1 MNNTILD
8 QLSVTT
14 GGTSVVL
21 FSYSIVLSF
30 ILSYILSKS
39 YIYFSKSLSNPYSLF
54 RVLPLIAIGTTII
67 IAVIKSSLALS
78 LGLVGALSIVRF
90 RTPIKEPEELSF
102 IFFSVG
108 IGIACGAYQYKAAIV
123 GLALII
129 VSLYLLK
136 RFDKKVSENNL
147 IRISI
152 TCIRP
157 EETSGL
163 INLITKYSKTV
174 DFNNLSVTNADT
186 NQNTSLALTIM
197 PINKEFTNID
207 YLANEIAKT
216 FPSASFTILDSQSF

>member
-1 MNNTILD
+1 MNNTFLD
-8 QLSVTT
+8 QFSVAA
-14 GGTSVVL
+14 GGTSVGL

-39 YIYFSKSLSNPYSLF
+39 YIYFSKSLSNPYSLS

-163 INLITKYSKTV
+163 IKLITKYSKTV

-186 NQNTSLALTIM
+186 NQNTSLALTII

-216 FPSASFTILDSQSF
+216 YPSASFTILDSQSF